1 MNNTTFKKY
10 FLPSLLLISIVLVQI
25 FAAFPAFVEKY
36 YSNFLFQYI
45 SKGLRL
51 IFGKL
56 PFSFGDVLY
65 ISIILYLIYYFVIS
79 ILRKKKW
86 TIKQSLLNIL
96 SVLGVFYFLFNFL
109 WALNYHRQPIT
120 ERLNFSTEYTS
131 DELLAFTKILIEKT
145 NQLQEEITSDK
156 DEIVVI
162 PYSTSEIYKLNLA
175 GYKNLEKENS
185 EFAYST
191 ISVKNSIF
199 SIPLSYMGFAGYLNP
214 FTNEA
219 QVNSE
224 MPKYSIASTASHEMA
239 HQIGIASESEANF
252 VGFLATIHNP
262 DLHIKYSGYTMAL
275 RYCLGALKF
284 QNEQEFQKIFKT
296 INPGILK
303 NFQESEDF
311 WNYYSG
317 KTDKFFSVFYD
328 NFLKANKQE
337 DGLEGYSKFV
347 DLLIGYYKINELPQ

>member
-10 FLPSLLLISIVLVQI
+10 FFPSLILISIVVVQI
-25 FAAFPAFVEKY
+25 LSAFPEFVEKY
-36 YSNFLFQYI
+36 YSNFVFQYI
-45 SKGLRL
+45 SKALRFS
-51 IFGKL
+51 FGFL
-56 PFSFGDVLY
+56 PFSFGDFLY
-65 ISIILYLIYYFVIS
+65 ISVILYLIYYLAIS
-79 ILRKKKW
+79 IFQKKKW
-86 TIKQSLLNIL
+86 TIKQSVLNVL

-131 DELLAFTKILIEKT
+131 DELLSFTKILIQRT
-145 NQLQEEITSDK
+145 NKLQEEITSDK
-156 DEIVVI
+156 DEIVLM
-162 PYSTSEIYKLNLA
+162 PFTTSEMYQLNLA
-175 GYKNLEKENS
+175 GYRNLEQANS
-185 EFAYST
+185 EFNYSI

-199 SIPLSYMGFAGYLNP
+199 SVPLSYMGFAGYLNP

-224 MPKYSIASTASHEMA
+224 MPKYSIPATASHEMA

-252 VGFLATIHNP
+252 VGFLSTIHNP
-262 DLHIKYSGYTMAL
+262 DLFIKYSGYTMAL
-275 RYCLGALKF
+275 RYCLSALRIQNEEEF
-284 QNEQEFQKIFKT
+284 QNIFKT

-311 WNYYSG
+311 WKYYSG
-317 KTDKFFSVFYD
+317 KTDRFFSIFYD

-347 DLLIGYYKINELPQ
+347 DLLVGYYKTTALP

>member
-1 MNNTTFKKY
+1 MNHTTFKKY
-10 FLPSLLLISIVLVQI
+10 FLPSLLLISIVAVQI
-25 FAAFPAFVEKY
+25 LSSFPEFIERY
-36 YSNFLFQYI
+36 YSNFLFQFI

-51 IFGKL
+51 TFGRL

-65 ISIILYLIYYFVIS
+65 ISIILYLIYHLGIS
-79 ILRKKKW
+79 IIRKKEW
-86 TIKQSLLNIL
+86 TLKRSLLNIL

-120 ERLNFSTEYTS
+120 ERLNFSTDYTS
-131 DELLAFTKILIEKT
+131 EELLAFTTILIQKT
-145 NQLQEEITSDK
+145 NQLQVKITSDK
-156 DEIVVI
+156 DKIVVI
-162 PYSTSEIYKLNLA
+162 PYSTSEMYKLNLA

-199 SIPLSYMGFAGYLNP
+199 SVPLSYMGFAGYLNP

-224 MPKYSIASTASHEMA
+224 MPKYSIPATASHEMA

-252 VGFLATIHNP
+252 VGYLSTVQNP
-262 DLHIKYSGYTMAL
+262 DLFIKYSGYTMAL

-284 QNEQEFQKIFKT
+284 QDEQEFQKTFKT

-311 WNYYSG
+311 WKYYSG
-317 KTDKFFSVFYD
+317 KTDKFFSIFYD

-347 DLLIGYYKINELPQ
+347 DLLVGYYKTTDLP

>member
-10 FLPSLLLISIVLVQI
+10 FLPALLLISIVAVQI
-25 FAAFPAFVEKY
+25 FAAFPALVEKY

-51 IFGKL
+51 IFGRL

-65 ISIILYLIYYFVIS
+65 ISLIFYLIYYLVIS
-79 ILRKKKW
+79 IIRKKKW
-86 TIKQSLLNIL
+86 TLKRSLLNIL

-120 ERLNFSTEYTS
+120 ERLNFTTEYTS
-131 DELLAFTKILIEKT
+131 AELLEFTKELILKT
-145 NQLQEEITSDK
+145 NHLQQEITSNK
-156 DEIVVI
+156 DSIVKM
-162 PYSTSEIYKLNLA
+162 PYTTLEIYKLNLA

-185 EFAYST
+185 EFAYSI

-224 MPKYSIASTASHEMA
+224 MPKYSVLATASHEMA

-252 VGFLATIHNP
+252 VGFLSTVHNP
-262 DLHIKYSGYTMAL
+262 DLYIKYSGYTMAL
-275 RYCLGALKF
+275 RYCLSALRM
-284 QNEQEFQKIFKT
+284 QDQQEFEAILKT

-303 NFQESEDF
+303 NFQQSEDF
-311 WNYYSG
+311 WRYYSG
-317 KTDKFFSVFYD
+317 KADKFFSIFYD

-347 DLLIGYYKINELPQ
+347 DLLVGYYKTTDLP

>member
-1 MNNTTFKKY
+1 MNHTTFKKY

-25 FAAFPAFVEKY
+25 LAAFPAFIEKY

-51 IFGKL
+51 IFGRL

-65 ISIILYLIYYFVIS
+65 ISIILYLIYYLMIS
-79 ILRKKKW
+79 IIRKKKW
-86 TIKQSLLNIL
+86 TLKQSFLNVL

-120 ERLNFSTEYTS
+120 ERLNFSTEYTYE
-131 DELLAFTKILIEKT
+131 ELLEFTKELILKT
-145 NQLQEEITSDK
+145 NHLQQEITSNK
-156 DEIVVI
+156 DSIVKM
-162 PYSTSEIYKLNLA
+162 PYTTLEIYKLNLA
-175 GYKNLEKENS
+175 GYENLEKENS

-224 MPKYSIASTASHEMA
+224 MPKYSIPATASHEMA

-252 VGFLATIHNP
+252 VGFFSTIHNN
-262 DLHIKYSGYTMAL
+262 DNYIKYSGYTMAL
-275 RYCLGALKF
+275 RYCLGTIKF
-284 QNEQEFQKIFKT
+284 QNEDEFQNTFKT
-296 INPGILK
+296 INPGVLK

-311 WNYYSG
+311 WRYYSG
-317 KTDKFFSVFYD
+317 KTDKFFSIFYD

>member
-1 MNNTTFKKY
+1 MNNPTFKKY
-10 FLPSLLLISIVLVQI
+10 FLPSLLLISIILVQI
-25 FAAFPAFVEKY
+25 LSAFPAFIEKY

-45 SKGLRL
+45 SKILRFS
-51 IFGKL
+51 FGFL
-56 PFSFGDVLY
+56 PFSFGDIFY
-65 ISIILYLIYYFVIS
+65 TSIILYLIYYLVIS
-79 ILRKKKW
+79 KVRKKKW
-86 TIKQSLLNIL
+86 TIKQSLLNVL

-109 WALNYHRQPIT
+109 WAMNYHRQPIT

-131 DELLAFTKILIEKT
+131 TELLEFTKNLILKT
-145 NQLQEEITSDK
+145 NALQEEITSDRN
-156 DEIVVI
+156 EVVTI
-162 PYSTSEIYKLNLA
+162 PYTTSEMYKLNLA
-175 GYKNLEKENS
+175 GYKKLEKENS

-199 SIPLSYMGFAGYLNP
+199 SVPLSNMGFAGYLNP

-224 MPKYSIASTASHEMA
+224 MPKYSIPATASHEMA

-252 VGFLATIHNP
+252 VGFLSTVHNP
-262 DLHIKYSGYTMAL
+262 DNYIKYSGYTMAL
-275 RYCLGALKF
+275 RYCLSALRV
-284 QNEQEFQKIFKT
+284 QNEQEFQSTLKT

-311 WNYYSG
+311 WKYYSG
-317 KTDKFFSVFYD
+317 QADKFFSIFYD

-347 DLLIGYYKINELPQ
+347 DLLIGYYKTTNLP

>member
-1 MNNTTFKKY
+1 MTNTTFKKY

-25 FAAFPAFVEKY
+25 LSAFPAFIEKY
-36 YSNFLFQYI
+36 YSNFLFQNI
-45 SKGLRL
+45 SKVLR
-51 IFGKL
+51 FGFGFL
-56 PFSFGDVLY
+56 PFSFGDVFY
-65 ISIILYLIYYFVIS
+65 ISVILYLIYYLVIS
-79 ILRKKKW
+79 IIRKKKW
-86 TIKQSLLNIL
+86 TIKQSILNVL

-120 ERLNFSTEYTS
+120 ERLHFSTEYTS
-131 DELLAFTKILIEKT
+131 DELLQFTKILIQKT
-145 NQLQEEITSDK
+145 NQLQEEITSNK
-156 DEIVVI
+156 NEIVVVHFT
-162 PYSTSEIYKLNLA
+162 TSDMYQLNLA

-224 MPKYSIASTASHEMA
+224 MPKYSIAATASHEMA

-252 VGFLATIHNP
+252 VGFLSTIHNP
-262 DLHIKYSGYTMAL
+262 DLFIKYSGYTMAL
-275 RYCLGALKF
+275 RYCLSALRM
-284 QNEQEFQKIFKT
+284 QNEQEFQNTLKT

-303 NFQESEDF
+303 NFQESDDF
-311 WNYYSG
+311 WKYYSG
-317 KTDKFFSVFYD
+317 KTDKFFSIFYD
-328 NFLKANKQE
+328 NFLKANKQQ

-347 DLLIGYYKINELPQ
+347 DLLVGYYKTTDLP

>member
-1 MNNTTFKKY
+1 MNNPTFKKY
-10 FLPSLLLISIVLVQI
+10 FLPSLLLIGIVLVQI
-25 FAAFPAFVEKY
+25 FSVFPAFVEKY
-36 YSNFLFQYI
+36 YSNFLFEYI
-45 SKGLRL
+45 SKGLR
-51 IFGKL
+51 IITSKL
-56 PFSFGDVLY
+56 PFSIGDLLY
-65 ISIILYLIYYFVIS
+65 ISIILYLIYYLVIS
-79 ILRKKKW
+79 VIRKKKW
-86 TIKQSLLNIL
+86 TFKQSLLNVL

-120 ERLNFSTEYTS
+120 ERLHFSTEYTS
-131 DELLAFTKILIEKT
+131 EELLAFTKILIRKT

-156 DEIVVI
+156 NQIVVM
-162 PYSTSEIYKLNLA
+162 PYTTSEIYRLNLA

-219 QVNSE
+219 QVNAE
-224 MPKYSIASTASHEMA
+224 MPKYSIAATASHEMA

-262 DLHIKYSGYTMAL
+262 DNYIKYSGYTMAL
-275 RYCLGALKF
+275 KYCLGALRF
-284 QNEQEFQKIFKT
+284 QNEKEFQKTFET

-317 KTDKFFSVFYD
+317 KTDQFFSVFYD
-328 NFLKANKQE
+328 NFLKANQQE

-347 DLLIGYYKINELPQ
+347 DLLIGYYKTTELPY